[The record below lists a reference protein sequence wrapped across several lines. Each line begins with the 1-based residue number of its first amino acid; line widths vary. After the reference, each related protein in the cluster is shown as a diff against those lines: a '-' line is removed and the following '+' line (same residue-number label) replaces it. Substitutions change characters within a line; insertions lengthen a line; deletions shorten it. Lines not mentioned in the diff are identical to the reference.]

1 MNCYDYIKE
10 VLQGYNANELI
21 FASEMFSEKL
31 HGKVTEMAYY
41 KTLERIEKSGE
52 LIKISKGIYH
62 LPLVSKYGI
71 VPISTAEIVDTFTSN
86 NSGTVVG
93 YSLYNSLNLT
103 TQVPKTINVI
113 SSSLE
118 NQTKNIKNVCIKRVS
133 IYFSNEIKKMIHALE
148 VLQDFYNIED
158 INYPAFISF
167 VKEIAEEYDDKTF
180 EDVIRTINYKKST
193 ISFLQEILNYFDK
206 ENNLHKYLS
215 DLSVY
220 KHPTMEEIYE
230 IAQLQNKLTFAK
242 KEK

>member
-1 MNCYDYIKE
+1 MKSSAVIKTALSSYKE
-10 VLQGYNANELI
+10 NELI
-21 FASEMFSEKL
+21 HASKLYRKELVNQISE
-31 HGKVTEMAYY
+31 AAFY
-41 KTLERIEKSGE
+41 KTLERMEKSGE

-71 VPISTAEIVDTFTSN
+71 VPISTAEIVSTFTSN
-86 NSGTVVG
+86 NNGTVVG

-167 VKEIAEEYDDKTF
+167 VKEIAEEYDEKTF

-215 DLSVY
+215 NLSVY

-230 IAQLQNKLTFAK
+230 IAQL
-242 KEK
+242 

>member
-31 HGKVTEMAYY
+31 HGIVTEMAFY
-41 KTLERIEKSGE
+41 KTLERMEKSGE

-71 VPISTAEIVDTFTSN
+71 VPISTAEIVSTFTSN
-86 NSGTVVG
+86 NNGTVVG

-118 NQTKNIKNVCIKRVS
+118 NQTKNIKNVFIKRVS

-167 VKEIAEEYDDKTF
+167 VKEIAEEYDEKTF

-215 DLSVY
+215 DLSIY

-230 IAQLQNKLTFAK
+230 IAQL
-242 KEK
+242 

>member
-31 HGKVTEMAYY
+31 HGIVTEMAFY
-41 KTLERIEKSGE
+41 KTLERMEKSGE

-71 VPISTAEIVDTFTSN
+71 VPISTAEIVSTFTSN
-86 NSGTVVG
+86 NNGTVVG

-167 VKEIAEEYDDKTF
+167 VKEIAEEYDEKTF

-215 DLSVY
+215 DLSIY

-230 IAQLQNKLTFAK
+230 IAQL
-242 KEK
+242 